1 MAKKPGTLKE
11 KVVRLKKKLAAGG
24 EKLEAERA
32 RELRKQIKRAQRR
45 RRTLIKME
53 ARAAKK
59 SGKAG
64 EEKKEE
70 GAAPASA

>member
-1 MAKKPGTLKE
+1 MTKPGTLKE

-24 EKLEAERA
+24 EKMTAERS
-32 RELRKQIKRAQRR
+32 RDVRKQIKRAQRR
-45 RRTLIKME
+45 RRTLVKME

-59 SGKAG
+59 SAKGG

-70 GAAPASA
+70 GTPASA

>member
-1 MAKKPGTLKE
+1 MGKKPGNLKE
-11 KVVRLKKKLAAGG
+11 KVDRLKKKLAVGG
-24 EKLEAERA
+24 EKMDVEKA
-32 RELRKQIKRAQRR
+32 RTLRKQIKRAQRS

-59 SGKAG
+59 SSKAG

-70 GAAPASA
+70 SAPASA

>member
-1 MAKKPGTLKE
+1 MIKKPGNLKE
-11 KVVRLKKKLAAGG
+11 KVDRLKKKLVAGG
-24 EKLEAERA
+24 EKIDAEKA
-32 RELRKQIKRAQRR
+32 RVLRKQIKRAQRS

-59 SGKAG
+59 SAKT